1 MTVESTDGPTTAQG
15 ERAPLLSTSA
25 SSTTLTEAE
34 GAHSAAN
41 AAEEGDKKLPM
52 LQILLLCYAS
62 LGEGVAF
69 IYIFPF
75 INQMIVERAGIP
87 ETDVGFWS
95 GLIESLYSC
104 TQTVVMIFWGRISD
118 RYGRKPVLVACGA
131 GVCAMVTLFGT
142 SNSLWQ
148 MVAYRAMAGIF
159 AGSFVTTR
167 TMISENSTSRT
178 QARAFSY
185 FQFAGNI
192 GLSVG
197 SMFGGALAKPAE
209 QFPELFGNSQL
220 LIKYPYLLPC
230 IICGAL
236 PGTSSILQ
244 FFFLKETKP
253 VAKEGAE
260 PEELPSLKSILSAPG
275 VWITVAIFQMG
286 WFIGNAYTVV
296 VPIFLYTPVEL
307 GGVGFEPTM
316 ISAWMVVTGLTQA
329 AWLLIIFAPLQHRFG
344 TGNVMR
350 ACGWLRMFV
359 LAGFPCLNIL
369 LRHGNTA
376 GFWTLAP
383 FCIVG
388 ATGVTM
394 VYTGVQLALNDI
406 CPSPLA
412 LGTLNGVAMSLSF
425 GLRAVIPAT
434 FGSIF
439 ALGVK
444 YNILGGYLVW
454 AVLLAFGASFI
465 VLLRYMPA
473 KAEGRRHWAN
483 AFGE

>member
-1 MTVESTDGPTTAQG
+1 MTVESTAPAAGDEQT
-15 ERAPLLSTSA
+15 PLLSTSA
-25 SSTTLTEAE
+25 SSTTLAE
-34 GAHSAAN
+34 SATN
-41 AAEEGDKKLPM
+41 DEDKKLPM

-62 LGEGVAF
+62 LGEGAAF
-69 IYIFPF
+69 VYIFPF

-87 ETDVGFWS
+87 ETDVGRWS
-95 GLIESLYSC
+95 GMIESMYAC
-104 TQTVVMIFWGRISD
+104 TQTIVMIFWGRISD
-118 RYGRKPVLVACGA
+118 RYGRKAVLVTCGA

-142 SNSLWQ
+142 SSGLWQ
-148 MVAYRAMAGIF
+148 MVIYRAMAGIF

-167 TMISENSTSRT
+167 TMLSENSTSRT

-197 SMFGGALAKPAE
+197 SMLGGALSKPAE
-209 QFPELFGNSQL
+209 QFPGLFGNSQL
-220 LIKYPYLLPC
+220 LIRYPYLLPC
-230 IICGAL
+230 IVCGLL
-236 PGTSSILQ
+236 PGTASILS

-253 VAKEGAE
+253 FAKDGVE
-260 PEELPSLKSILSAPG
+260 PEEPPSMKTILSAPG
-275 VWITVAIFQMG
+275 VWIVLAIFQMG
-286 WFIGNAYTVV
+286 WFIGNAYTVT

-316 ISAWMVVTGLTQA
+316 ISAWMVVTGLSQA

-350 ACGWLRMFV
+350 GCSWLRLFV
-359 LAGFPCLNIL
+359 LTGFACLNLL
-369 LRHGNTA
+369 LRHGNVA

-394 VYTGVQLALNDI
+394 IYTGVQLALNDI

-412 LGTLNGVAMSLSF
+412 LGTLNGVAMSITF
-425 GLRAVIPAT
+425 GLRAVTPAA
-434 FGSIF
+434 FGTIF
-439 ALGVK
+439 AFGVK
-444 YNILGGYLVW
+444 YQILGGYLVW
-454 AVLLAFGASFI
+454 AVLLAFGAAFI
-465 VLLRYMPA
+465 VLLQYMPE
-473 KAEGRRHWAN
+473 KAEGRRHRAT

>member
-1 MTVESTDGPTTAQG
+1 MTVESTSEAGQG
-15 ERAPLLSTSA
+15 GQDEQTPLLSTSA
-25 SSTTLTEAE
+25 SSTTLAE
-34 GAHSAAN
+34 N
-41 AAEEGDKKLPM
+41 APKDVEFKLPM
-52 LQILLLCYAS
+52 VQILLLCFAS

-104 TQTVVMIFWGRISD
+104 TQTVVMIFWGRLSD
-118 RYGRKPVLVACGA
+118 RYGRKPVLIACSA
-131 GVCAMVTLFGT
+131 GVCAMVSLFGT
-142 SNSLWQ
+142 SATLWQ
-148 MVAYRAMAGIF
+148 MILYRAMAGIF

-167 TMISENSTSRT
+167 TMISENCTSRT

-209 QFPELFGNSQL
+209 QFPGLFGNSQL
-220 LIKYPYLLPC
+220 LIRYPYLLPC
-230 IICGAL
+230 IVCGAL
-236 PGTSSILQ
+236 PGTSALLS

-260 PEELPSLKSILSAPG
+260 PEEIPSMKVILGSPG
-275 VWITVAIFQMG
+275 VLITLAIFQMG

-296 VPIFLYTPVEL
+296 VPVFLYTPSEL
-307 GGVGFEPTM
+307 GGVGFDPQM
-316 ISAWMVVTGLTQA
+316 ISLWMVVTGLTQA
-329 AWLLIIFAPLQHRFG
+329 AWLLVIFAPLQHRFG
-344 TGNVMR
+344 TGNMLR
-350 ACGWLRMFV
+350 YCGWLRMFV
-359 LAGFPCLNIL
+359 LAGFPCLNIF
-369 LRHGNTA
+369 LRHGNMA

-394 VYTGVQLALNDI
+394 IYTGVQLALNDI

-412 LGTLNGVAMSLSF
+412 LGTLNGVAMSITF
-425 GLRAVIPAT
+425 GLRAVIPAA

-439 ALGVK
+439 AFGVK
-444 YNILGGYLVW
+444 YQILWGYLVW
-454 AVLLAFGASFI
+454 VVLLSFGAAFI
-465 VLLRYMPA
+465 VLLRYMPE
-473 KAEGRRHWAN
+473 KAEGRRHMAT